1 MTKYEKDA
9 GIPKP
14 STVKRIDPQA
24 KPHKKARRKRKE
36 YPPCW
41 EVRQQGSGYLLW
53 PHHVRPDVPFSWR
66 LEYGD
71 DRPNRNDL
79 TAYLAWYAEWFPHTA
94 NLPVRFISCQPVE
107 CGREVI
113 PN

>member
-1 MTKYEKDA
+1 MPKYEKEA

-14 STVKRIDPQA
+14 STLKRIDPQP
-24 KPHKKARRKRKE
+24 KPHKKAGRTRKE

-41 EVRQQGSGYLLW
+41 EVRYHPWGYSLDT
-53 PHHVRPDVPFSWR
+53 HRVRPEIPSYWN
-66 LEYGD
+66 LSQE
-71 DRPNRNDL
+71 DRPDRKDL
-79 TAYLAWYAEWFPHTA
+79 IGYLAWYAERHPHTA